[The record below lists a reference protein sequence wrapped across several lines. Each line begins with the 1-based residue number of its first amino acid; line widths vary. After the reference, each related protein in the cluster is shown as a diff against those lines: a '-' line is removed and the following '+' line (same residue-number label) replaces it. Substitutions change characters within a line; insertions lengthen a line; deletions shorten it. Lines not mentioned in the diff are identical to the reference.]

1 MLNLSYGFAH
11 PYWGV
16 LGVVL
21 AFLIVSIKPEPLK
34 SDPPKPRVCR
44 LLKNRYR
51 SFPQPGS
58 KKGCSVVFDLTPKI
72 TCIFWTPVKI
82 LQILSLIGLE
92 VENLPFLTKR
102 LSTCIMTICLFRSKL
117 IAPTTI
123 AVGYNSCEKRADK
136 FLIAK
141 REGTQDL
148 PLSISLRCQGM
159 VL

>member
-1 MLNLSYGFAH
+1 MLNLSYGYAF
-11 PYWGV
+11 PDRTV

-21 AFLIVSIKPEPLK
+21 AFLIVSIKREPLK

-92 VENLPFLTKR
+92 VENVPFLTKR

-136 FLIAK
+136 FPIAK
-141 REGTQDL
+141 REGIQDL
-148 PLSISLRCQGM
+148 PLIISLRCQRM